1 MKDKSIVR
9 EKWERRVYEI
19 KSNSEEQM
27 RGIKKTCVGVCRE
40 RRRSGWRGEEEEEK
54 QDTIK
59 KV

>member
-1 MKDKSIVR
+1 M
-9 EKWERRVYEI
+9 WERRVYEI

-27 RGIKKTCVGVCRE
+27 RGIKKTCVGVCGGRSK
-40 RRRSGWRGEEEEEK
+40 SGWRGEEEEKK

>member
-1 MKDKSIVR
+1 M
-9 EKWERRVYEI
+9 YEI